1 MAAMEAPSSPEDQ
14 MSRDA
19 ALARQLQR
27 QLMNDEVH
35 PSTPLM
41 AEGPPGAA
49 RPNPQAVRV
58 NLMND
63 GLREVST
70 SRVAVMALL
79 LVNMPQVVAA
89 IVVLSIHWDED
100 TVCDQEHRLKWK
112 IWSIFAA
119 LRMTAHLITIGGL
132 IVLSRRLERTHR
144 IMVFLHN
151 ARNFLDASGL
161 IWFLVGNMWLFGG
174 EDDPGTV
181 CHHPGQS
188 PIYNLCLA
196 MIIVNYIQICL
207 PCIVALLMVPVLCFC
222 LPCLIH
228 VLRWMRDPN
237 LEGKGASAAVISRLP
252 LLKFRDVAEGASAS
266 SVDMTCPICLSEFDE
281 EDDVRMLPCKHY
293 FCKACIDEWLSVNST
308 CPNCRT
314 NILASDAHG
323 GSSAAAAAADEE
335 EGRDVEM
342 VHMGTSRG
350 TEMV

>member
-1 MAAMEAPSSPEDQ
+1 VGLPENRAAMAAMMPEEIPTSPEDH
-14 MSRDA
+14 MAADA
-19 ALARQLQR
+19 ALARHLQR

-58 NLMND
+58 NLVND
-63 GLREVST
+63 SLREVSS
-70 SRVAVMALL
+70 SRVAVTALL

-89 IVVLSIHWDED
+89 VFVLSIHWDED

-119 LRMTAHLITIGGL
+119 LRMTAHLVTIALL
-132 IVLSRRLERTHR
+132 IVCSRRFERTHR
-144 IMVFLHN
+144 VMVFLHN

-174 EDDPGTV
+174 EDEPADV

-207 PCIVALLMVPVLCFC
+207 PCIVAILMVPVLCFC

-237 LEGKGASAAVISRLP
+237 LDGKGASAAAIGKLP
-252 LLKFRDVAEGASAS
+252 LLKFRDVAEGPSTS
-266 SVDMTCPICLSEFDE
+266 SVEMTCPICLSDFDE
-281 EDDVRMLPCKHY
+281 EDEVRVLPCKHY
-293 FCKACIDEWLSVNST
+293 FCKVCVP
-308 CPNCRT
+308 C
-314 NILASDAHG
+314 
-323 GSSAAAAAADEE
+323 
-335 EGRDVEM
+335 DV
-342 VHMGTSRG
+342 V
-350 TEMV
+350 